1 MDVNAPVAR
10 GEKPRHIPPMSAV
23 RWINRSKIILLVV
36 FALGCAAAW
45 GYQVLYAWPKV
56 RCEGQGR
63 WWYGPE
69 RACGVPVMI
78 SDITGR
84 PNPPPAPEQKA
95 APAPTAP

>member
-1 MDVNAPVAR
+1 
-10 GEKPRHIPPMSAV
+10 MSAV

-36 FALGCAAAW
+36 FAVGCAGAW

-69 RACGVPVMI
+69 RACGTPI
-78 SDITGR
+78 DITTFTGR
-84 PNPPPAPEQKA
+84 PRGSKEETEALKA
-95 APAPTAP
+95 AVSKVPGEQPKAEAAPTPKAP